1 MLEFIKNCFKNI
13 SVKCNDQELTGVKK
27 VIAFAFCAIL
37 IALVLGIAAAM
48 IVAMLALAI
57 CIIPIV
63 LVINGVQ
70 LLVPLIKQSLKA
82 AKMKKKLKKQKRR
95 QSQELVELY
104 TNNMESIN
112 NTIGALEN
120 SSTIVEDELGREVE
134 TQELVDISLEDLV
147 CYIQYIATINPG
159 EAEML
164 MGLHSHLDM
173 LKSIM
178 DRTISHEEREKLESE
193 YYSIM
198 FSVQEKLIEYVDGI
212 NSINDTFVKG
222 TKKRRLFNR
231 GL

>member
-13 SVKCNDQELTGVKK
+13 SVKCNYQELAGVKK

-57 CIIPIV
+57 CIIPIG

-70 LLVPLIKQSLKA
+70 LLVPLIKQSLKV

-159 EAEML
+159 DAEML
-164 MGLHSHLDM
+164 MGLHSRLDM